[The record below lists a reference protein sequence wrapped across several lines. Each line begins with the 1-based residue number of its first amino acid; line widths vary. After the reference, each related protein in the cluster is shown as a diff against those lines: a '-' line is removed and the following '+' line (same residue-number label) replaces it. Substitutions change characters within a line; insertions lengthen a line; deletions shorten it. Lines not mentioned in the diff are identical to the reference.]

1 MNSPLPGSDPP
12 GPRGEVR
19 ARRFLT
25 GERHGASREAR
36 ACADPAGS
44 PSRRQR
50 APAPS
55 RSPFPGKSRTSSGR
69 AERRDADAHA
79 GRRPSL
85 VRGGGGPAPARR
97 RPGTRGFATP
107 LADTRAPRVT
117 EHAKQRAQRWP
128 GGVTAASGALR
139 VPFRACTHVLRRLT
153 RSHTHCSRRA
163 RAEGRSERP
172 GLAGWRAHAAPR
184 APPRLLEGCELPR
197 REPSAACVMAA
208 RVPEHGQQTRCL
220 PAGPPGP
227 DAAASSS
234 PRPRLPETW

>member
-1 MNSPLPGSDPP
+1 M
-12 GPRGEVR
+12 R
-19 ARRFLT
+19 
-25 GERHGASREAR
+25 GASSRASGTAR
-36 ACADPAGS
+36 HVKL
-44 PSRRQR
+44 
-50 APAPS
+50 APAPTRRGLLPADGGHRLPRAPPS
-55 RSPFPGKSRTSSGR
+55 RGRAARAR
-69 AERRDADAHA
+69 AERNAEMLTHTPAD

-85 VRGGGGPAPARR
+85 GRGGGGPAPARR
-97 RPGTRGFATP
+97 RPGTRGLATP

-153 RSHTHCSRRA
+153 RSRTHRSRRA

-184 APPRLLEGCELPR
+184 APPRLLEGCELLR

-208 RVPEHGQQTRCL
+208 CVPEHGQQTRCL

>member
-44 PSRRQR
+44 PSRRRR

-69 AERRDADAHA
+69 AERRDADAH

-85 VRGGGGPAPARR
+85 GRGGGGPAPA
-97 RPGTRGFATP
+97 
-107 LADTRAPRVT
+107 
-117 EHAKQRAQRWP
+117 
-128 GGVTAASGALR
+128 
-139 VPFRACTHVLRRLT
+139 
-153 RSHTHCSRRA
+153 
-163 RAEGRSERP
+163 
-172 GLAGWRAHAAPR
+172 
-184 APPRLLEGCELPR
+184 
-197 REPSAACVMAA
+197 
-208 RVPEHGQQTRCL
+208 
-220 PAGPPGP
+220 
-227 DAAASSS
+227 
-234 PRPRLPETW
+234 PRLPGTVDSPHPSQTLGPHVLPNTRSRERKDGPAGSLPLPGLSVCLSARAHMFSAGSRAVARTAAGGPAQRAAPSAQAWRAGGRTRPRGPLPGSWRGASCFAGSRARPA

>member
-44 PSRRQR
+44 PSRPRR

-79 GRRPSL
+79 GPVWVVGEGDRLPRAVSLGWSVGGLTRTRHTPRRHS
-85 VRGGGGPAPARR
+85 GPTCYRTREAESAKMARR
-97 RPGTRGFATP
+97 GHCRFRGSPCAFPRVHTCSPPAHAQSHAP
-107 LADTRAPRVT
+107 QPAGPRRGLLRAPRPGGL
-117 EHAKQRAQRWP
+117 AGARGPAGPSPAP
-128 GGVTAASGALR
+128 GGVRAASPGAERGLR
-139 VPFRACTHVLRRLT
+139 DGCPCP
-153 RSHTHCSRRA
+153 RA
-163 RAEGRSERP
+163 R
-172 GLAGWRAHAAPR
+172 
-184 APPRLLEGCELPR
+184 
-197 REPSAACVMAA
+197 
-208 RVPEHGQQTRCL
+208 
-220 PAGPPGP
+220 PADALPPGR
-227 DAAASSS
+227 AS
-234 PRPRLPETW
+234 RT

>member
-44 PSRRQR
+44 PSRPRR

-97 RPGTRGFATP
+97 LPGMVGRGLTRTRHAPRRHSGPTCYRTREAESAKMARRGHCRFRGSPCAFPRVHTCSPPAHAQSHAPQPAGPRRGP
-107 LADTRAPRVT
+107 LRAPRPGGL
-117 EHAKQRAQRWP
+117 AGARGPAGPSPAP
-128 GGVTAASGALR
+128 GGVRAASPGAERGLR
-139 VPFRACTHVLRRLT
+139 DGCLCP
-153 RSHTHCSRRA
+153 RA
-163 RAEGRSERP
+163 R
-172 GLAGWRAHAAPR
+172 
-184 APPRLLEGCELPR
+184 
-197 REPSAACVMAA
+197 
-208 RVPEHGQQTRCL
+208 
-220 PAGPPGP
+220 PADALPPGR
-227 DAAASSS
+227 AS
-234 PRPRLPETW
+234 RT